1 MSDSVSKYYEQQEE
15 LQISKRRAAIRA
27 ELSAIRKEVG
37 LIGDP
42 SLSNLEWFLSN
53 REKIVN
59 NQKIIELIG

>member
-1 MSDSVSKYYEQQEE
+1 MSDSISKYYEQQEE
-15 LQISKRRAAIRA
+15 LQSSKRRAAIRA

-42 SLSNLEWFLSN
+42 SLSNLEWFLRN

-59 NQKIIELIG
+59 NQKIIDLIG

>member
-27 ELSAIRKEVG
+27 DLSAIRKEVG

-42 SLSNLEWFLSN
+42 SLSNIEWFLHN
-53 REKIVN
+53 REKIIN
-59 NQKIIELIG
+59 NQKIIDLIG

>member
-1 MSDSVSKYYEQQEE
+1 MSDSISKYYEQQED

-42 SLSNLEWFLSN
+42 NLSNLEWFLN
-53 REKIVN
+53 HREKIVN
-59 NQKIIELIG
+59 NRKIIDLIG

>member
-1 MSDSVSKYYEQQEE
+1 MSDSISKYYEQQEE
-15 LQISKRRAAIRA
+15 LQISKRRASIRA

-42 SLSNLEWFLSN
+42 SLSNLEWFLRN

-59 NQKIIELIG
+59 NQKIIDLIG

>member
-27 ELSAIRKEVG
+27 ELSVIRKEVG

-42 SLSNLEWFLSN
+42 SLSNLEWFLRN
-53 REKIVN
+53 REKIIN
-59 NQKIIELIG
+59 NQKIINLIG

>member
-1 MSDSVSKYYEQQEE
+1 MSDSISKYYEQQEE
-15 LQISKRRAAIRA
+15 LQISKRRSAIRA

-42 SLSNLEWFLSN
+42 SLSNLEWFLRN

-59 NQKIIELIG
+59 NQKIIDLIG

>member
-15 LQISKRRAAIRA
+15 LQISKRRAAIRV

-42 SLSNLEWFLSN
+42 SLSNLEWFLRN

-59 NQKIIELIG
+59 NQKIIDLIG